1 MFTMSEYLYMLF
13 YFSLK
18 CIYSF
23 HIKYLVSVKL
33 SNIYTALWMST
44 YCKTVYMSH
53 FDNGCRTSFCYFY
66 SVFSISFVHVEL
78 QIIWRN
84 QVFIFYINILAEFL
98 GFIAVKWTLNGS
110 CLSRWLYKFTVD
122 FLFLPFLLS
131 VVPLFLGLG
140 ISLCDNHFY
149 YFHFPHPLF
158 KLSFFP
164 HHSLSSTWHFKKKH
178 WHICLFIFLLYTHF
192 FNVLWLCSHTVVF
205 SITSRMINGIPY
217 FVIWLITRNYLV
229 HFLYQLND
237 VMLLVFFS
245 FVCIFIALRQ
255 FPWKRKTFY
264 PPPSPFQ
271 RLSLCAF
278 LWFLYIEL
286 FTKFL
291 VLVCISKL
299 GIALMGGWCG
309 FLSCATFWKVPLT
322 FHEGLLQSLP
332 YKSTCFCKL

>member
-1 MFTMSEYLYMLF
+1 MIT
-13 YFSLK
+13 
-18 CIYSF
+18 I
-23 HIKYLVSVKL
+23 
-33 SNIYTALWMST
+33 ST
-44 YCKTVYMSH
+44 I
-53 FDNGCRTSFCYFY
+53 
-66 SVFSISFVHVEL
+66 SISH
-78 QIIWRN
+78 IP
-84 QVFIFYINILAEFL
+84 Y
-98 GFIAVKWTLNGS
+98 LN
-110 CLSRWLYKFTVD
+110 
-122 FLFLPFLLS
+122 
-131 VVPLFLGLG
+131 
-140 ISLCDNHFY
+140 
-149 YFHFPHPLF
+149 FHF
-158 KLSFFP
+158 FP
-164 HHSLSSTWHFKKKH
+164 ITLYQALGTLKRSIGTSV
-178 WHICLFIFLLYTHF
+178 CLFFFFTHIF

-205 SITSRMINGIPY
+205 SITSRMINGVSY
-217 FVIWLITRNYLV
+217 LVIWLITRNYLV

-237 VMLLVFFS
+237 VMLLFFFS

-309 FLSCATFWKVPLT
+309 FLSCATFLKVPLT

-332 YKSTCFCKL
+332 YKSTCFCKLWCK